1 MPMVERD
8 REIKKRR
15 NRNTKVR
22 ALKARLIVER
32 DAKVRARLLSRLRKI
47 APNAQVPEK

>member
-8 REIKKRR
+8 REIRKRR
-15 NRNTKVR
+15 NRNAKVQ
-22 ALKARLIVER
+22 ALKARLVVER
-32 DAKVRARLLSRLRKI
+32 DTKVRARLLGRLKKI